1 MERDP
6 ERYGSQS
13 KLAKRTKLDQTSWS
27 HYLRGACIPNRL
39 SRIQIQR
46 TLKIPTESWLIPAK
60 DPRNDPSQSACEPA
74 YLVRG
79 EGQSPEGEALRS
91 AVERARTR
99 RKKIDRAA
107 EREKAARAGQ
117 TT

>member
-1 MERDP
+1 
-6 ERYGSQS
+6 
-13 KLAKRTKLDQTSWS
+13 
-27 HYLRGACIPNRL
+27 
-39 SRIQIQR
+39 
-46 TLKIPTESWLIPAK
+46 
-60 DPRNDPSQSACEPA
+60 
-74 YLVRG
+74 VRG